1 MMQVPNFAVGRLE
14 EPNRYLMPNTF
25 PSISPETVAL
35 IEAKATPCVY
45 FALDIIRKHE
55 RLRSR
60 IVFIDK
66 GTANLPRLAV
76 ARGGFR

>member
-25 PSISPETVAL
+25 PSIRPETVAM
-35 IEAKATPCVY
+35 IEAKTTPCVY
-45 FALDIIRKHE
+45 FALDNQKHE
-55 RLRSR
+55 RSRSR